1 MRLITI
7 ILLFALFFAPFASAE
22 IIFTK
27 QPLEVYNLGDILET
41 SILLTTNEGIYDDMH
56 ISLLCET
63 HEERVSERRIYLEP
77 NNQESLDEPIPLIK
91 RFIGNSLGVCKIKAV
106 LEGSIQSVV
115 FSDEFEIS
123 NSLIVESGV
132 EKAEYSPGEEVVVSG
147 RVTKKNGNPVGGYV
161 NMTLVLGDQ
170 KGNVTEDKNYEGT
183 INQGSFLISFP
194 LSQTLKAGSYLINL
208 QVYEK
213 DPLGEITS
221 KGLNNH
227 DISVIQVPTNLEVF
241 FDNSEVEPGSDLKV
255 KGILHDQSGEK
266 INSVVI
272 LTVKDENNK
281 ILEQI
286 EKATDEFF
294 EFPIEYNEPPEEWS
308 VVAVSN
314 KITSEAPFNITMN
327 EKVEFEVVNE
337 TLILTNV
344 GNIFYN
350 KTVVVKLG
358 EETINIKP
366 ELELDEIK
374 KYSLSAPDG
383 EYEFEILSDG
393 GESRITGS
401 VILTGRAV
409 GVKKLSGLGV
419 LLVYPIAWLFIF
431 LVLGFVGFMLYRKG
445 FKKTLLGKISRFRS
459 KEKSI
464 FNSEGKTDSVSSAN
478 KKAEMSLSIKGDKQ
492 TVSMVA
498 INLKNHEDIKKNSG
512 VVEETFDKI
521 ISVAEESDAYLYK
534 NKENLFF
541 ILAPLIT
548 KTFKNE
554 NAALQ
559 ISQKVVETIKN
570 HNKLSKQKIDFGI
583 GINNGDIVATLDGNV
598 LKFMAFGH
606 LLTDSK
612 KISSLSKGEI
622 YLSKTFRERT
632 PSGVKTKKIEG
643 EKTEA
648 YKVQSVKENP
658 EKHKKFISEFIKRLE
673 GNGKGKKDD
682 KKNSVKKE
690 D

>member
-1 MRLITI
+1 
-7 ILLFALFFAPFASAE
+7 
-22 IIFTK
+22 

-41 SILLTTNEGIYDDMH
+41 SILLTTSEGIYDDMH

-63 HEERVSERRIYLEP
+63 HEERLSERRIYLEP
-77 NNQESLDEPIPLIK
+77 NNQEGFDEPIPLIK
-91 RFIGNSLGVCKIKAV
+91 RFIGNSLGVCKIKAF
-106 LEGSIQSVV
+106 LEDSIQSTV

-123 NSLIVESGV
+123 NSLTVESGV
-132 EKAEYSPGEEVVVSG
+132 EKEEYSPGEEVIVSG

-170 KGNVTEDKNYEGT
+170 KGNVTEDKNYQGT
-183 INQGSFLISFP
+183 INQGSFSISFP
-194 LSQTLKAGSYLINL
+194 LSQILKAGSYLINL

-213 DPLGEITS
+213 DPLGEVAS
-221 KGLNNH
+221 RGLNNH
-227 DISVIQVPTNLEVF
+227 GISVIQVPTSLEVF

-266 INSVVI
+266 IDSVVI
-272 LTVKDENNK
+272 LTVKNENNK

-314 KITSEAPFNITMN
+314 KITSEAPFNVTKN

-344 GNIFYN
+344 GNVFYN

-358 EETINIKP
+358 EETMNIKP
-366 ELELDEIK
+366 ELELDGVK
-374 KYSLSAPDG
+374 KYSLNAPDG
-383 EYEFEILSDG
+383 EYEFEVLSDG
-393 GESRITGS
+393 GESRISGK
-401 VILTGRAV
+401 VILTGKAI
-409 GVKKLSGLGV
+409 GVKEISGLGV
-419 LLVYPIAWLFIF
+419 FLVYPLAWIFIF
-431 LVLGFVGFMLYRKG
+431 LVLGFMGLMMYRKG
-445 FKKTLLGKISRFRS
+445 FKQTILGKIG
-459 KEKSI
+459 KLKDKG
-464 FNSEGKTDSVSSAN
+464 EGKSLFNLDGKKSDALSSTN
-478 KKAEMSLSIKGDKQ
+478 QKAEMSLSIKGDKQ
-492 TVSMVA
+492 TVSIVA
-498 INLKNHEDIKKNSG
+498 VNIKNYGDVKKNSN
-512 VVEETFDKI
+512 VVEETFNKI
-521 ISVAEESDAYLYK
+521 ISVAEENKAYLYS
-534 NKENLFF
+534 NNENLFF

-559 ISQKVVETIKN
+559 ISEKIVEIVKS
-570 HNKLSKQKIDFGI
+570 HNKLSKQKIDLGI
-583 GINNGDIVATLDGNV
+583 GINNGDIVATLDGKV

-632 PSGVKTKKIEG
+632 LSGVKSKKIDG
-643 EKTEA
+643 GKTEA
-648 YKVQSVKENP
+648 YKVQSVRENP

-673 GNGKGKKDD
+673 GNNKKKED
-682 KKNSVKKE
+682 KKNSGKK